1 MSRPGSNHGP
11 EVALPSSGGA
21 MMTISISTREPN
33 RNGLAAPAGNHS
45 ASTAR
50 SKHRPARRPENNAVR
65 EENMTLSIRGLGFC
79 AAALAGAAFL
89 AAAHAQSA
97 FPNKPVRI
105 VLPYGPGGI
114 ADVTTRLVAQKLS
127 ERLGQNFFVDNRP
140 GAGGIVAAKAVMASP
155 PDGYTLFMTGN
166 GSAINESLFKK
177 PPYNALTDFSSV
189 SMLAEFEMLLVTKA
203 DAKLDTV
210 AKIVAFAKEHPGKL
224 NFGAINVGST
234 QNLSAEL
241 FRMTT
246 GIKTAL
252 ITYRTTPELVTALLR
267 GDVDVGFDYLAAL
280 RPMITAKKL
289 HVIATSGD
297 HPDPQLPGVPLVKDA
312 GYPDYVVTSWNA
324 VSGPAG
330 MPKDVVTKLSNEIGA
345 VLKLPEIKEKMAG
358 LGMEPRPTTP
368 QQMDERMKHDIAKW
382 RVVIDKAG
390 IPKQ

>member
-1 MSRPGSNHGP
+1 
-11 EVALPSSGGA
+11 
-21 MMTISISTREPN
+21 MT
-33 RNGLAAPAGNHS
+33 
-45 ASTAR
+45 
-50 SKHRPARRPENNAVR
+50 V
-65 EENMTLSIRGLGFC
+65 SIRGLGLC
-79 AAALAGAAFL
+79 TALLLGALCVGPAQ
-89 AAAHAQSA
+89 AQST

-127 ERLGQNFFVDNRP
+127 ERMGQNFFVDNRP

-203 DAKLDTV
+203 GSKLDTV
-210 AKIVAFAKEHPGKL
+210 AKIVAYAKEHPGKL

-280 RPMITAKKL
+280 RPMIKAKKL

-297 HPDPQLPGVPLVKDA
+297 HPDPQLPGVPLVKDS

-324 VSGPAG
+324 LSGPAG

-345 VLKLPEIKEKMAG
+345 VLKLPDVKEKMAT

>member
-1 MSRPGSNHGP
+1 
-11 EVALPSSGGA
+11 
-21 MMTISISTREPN
+21 MTI
-33 RNGLAAPAGNHS
+33 
-45 ASTAR
+45 
-50 SKHRPARRPENNAVR
+50 
-65 EENMTLSIRGLGFC
+65 SIRGLGLC
-79 AAALAGAAFL
+79 TAFL
-89 AAAHAQSA
+89 LGVLCAGTAQAQSGY
-97 FPNKPVRI
+97 PDKPVRI

-127 ERLGQNFFVDNRP
+127 ERLHQNFFVDNRP
-140 GAGGIVAAKAVMASP
+140 GAGGIVAAKLVMASP

-166 GSAINESLFKK
+166 GSAINESLFRK

-203 DAKLDTV
+203 DSKLDTV
-210 AKIVAFAKEHPGKL
+210 AKIVAYAKEHPGKL

-252 ITYRTTPELVTALLR
+252 ITYRTTPDLVTALLR

-297 HPDPQLPGVPLVKDA
+297 HPDPQLPGVPLVKDS

-324 VSGPAG
+324 LSGPAG
-330 MPKDVVTKLSNEIGA
+330 MPKPVVTKLSDEIGA

>member
-1 MSRPGSNHGP
+1 
-11 EVALPSSGGA
+11 
-21 MMTISISTREPN
+21 
-33 RNGLAAPAGNHS
+33 
-45 ASTAR
+45 
-50 SKHRPARRPENNAVR
+50 
-65 EENMTLSIRGLGFC
+65 MTLSIPRLAGC
-79 AAALAGAAFL
+79 AAVLAGAVCL
-89 AAAHAQSA
+89 AAAHAQSG

-105 VLPYGPGGI
+105 VLPYGPGGV
-114 ADVTTRLVAQKLS
+114 ADVTSRLVAQKLS
-127 ERLGQNFFVDNRP
+127 ERTGQNFFIDNRP
-140 GAGGIVAAKAVMASP
+140 GAGGIVAAKLVMAAP
-155 PDGYTLFMTGN
+155 PDGYTLFLTGN

-189 SMLAEFEMLLVTKA
+189 SMLAEFEMLLVTKV

-210 AKIVAFAKEHPGKL
+210 AKIVAYAKEHPGKL

-246 GIKTAL
+246 GIKTAI

-289 HVIATSGD
+289 NVIATSGD
-297 HPDPQLPGVPLVKDA
+297 HPDPQLPGVPLVKDN
-312 GYPDYVVTSWNA
+312 GYPDYVVTSWNGI
-324 VSGPAG
+324 SGPAG
-330 MPKDVVTKLSNEIGA
+330 LPKPIVDKLSGEIGA
-345 VLKLPEIKEKMAG
+345 VLKLPEIKDKMAA

-368 QQMDERMKHDIAKW
+368 EQMDERIKHDIAKW